1 MNYVAVKETN
11 RRYFV
16 ASPEMVSI
24 STWKK
29 TVENFFLLCFR
40 KDRIFFQKKKKKI
53 LSEMLF

>member
-40 KDRIFFQKKKKKI
+40 KDRIFFKKKKYI